1 MKNRGFSLMELMIVV
16 AIIMILGAGGMWTLK
31 DRLYKNEIIKIKAAV
46 PTLLNSGALRT
57 YEKGI
62 DKPEVEVTGNT
73 ISITKVGAGMEVK
86 SNMFTFVTSPASL
99 DIWINDLGGLETSPQ
114 AIDGTWDFDILVKD
128 RNSND
133 VMTFAIKSKGFG
145 VFRVDVVE

>member
-46 PTLLNSGALRT
+46 PTLLNSGALRV
-57 YEKGI
+57 YERGTSGAALT
-62 DKPEVEVTGNT
+62 VTGGS
-73 ISITKVGAGMEVK
+73 ISISNVEAEMEVK
-86 SNMFTFVTSPASL
+86 SNMFTFVTSPTS
-99 DIWINDLGGLETSPQ
+99 ISEININNLGGLVTSPS
-114 AIDGTWDFDILVKD
+114 ALDRFDILVKD
-128 RNSND
+128 KSNNN
-133 VMTFAIKSKGFG
+133 VMTFEVKTKSSFG

>member
-46 PTLLNSGALRT
+46 PTLLNSGALRV
-57 YEKGI
+57 YEKGASGATLTA
-62 DKPEVEVTGNT
+62 TGSSVS
-73 ISITKVGAGMEVK
+73 ISNVGAGMEVK
-86 SNMFTFVTSPASL
+86 SNMFTFVTAPTSISE
-99 DIWINDLGGLETSPQ
+99 ININNLGGLVTSPS
-114 AIDGTWDFDILVKD
+114 ALDRFDILVKD
-128 RNSND
+128 KSNNN
-133 VMTFAIKSKGFG
+133 VMTFEVKTKSSFG